1 MNQAPTDESSPYKIN
16 SRLKCFLL
24 FSIIMNRPFF
34 MKFIVDCMLGKL
46 AKWLKILGF
55 DTVYFSKIEDSDLLA
70 LAQKEGRVLLSR
82 DNGLIEK
89 SWDIKTL
96 FIESEDWSPQVE
108 QVLNEFV
115 LWQEVRPYSRC
126 IECNVEL
133 KDLPKRRA
141 KNLVAPFVYERASS
155 FAICPRCDR
164 VFWKGTHHQ
173 DMEFKIEEILKKR
186 KKKKIDKIQNGGE
199 KKV

>member
-1 MNQAPTDESSPYKIN
+1 
-16 SRLKCFLL
+16 
-24 FSIIMNRPFF
+24 

-82 DNGLIEK
+82 DNELIEK
-89 SWDIKTL
+89 SRDIKTL
-96 FIESEDWSPQVE
+96 FIESEDWNPQVE
-108 QVLNEFV
+108 QVLDKFD

-126 IECNVEL
+126 IECNGEL
-133 KDLPKRRA
+133 KDLPKKRA
-141 KNLVAPFVYERASS
+141 KNLVTPFVYERATS
-155 FAICPRCDR
+155 FAICPRCGR

-173 DMEFKIEEILKKR
+173 DMEFKIEGILKKR
-186 KKKKIDKIQNGGE
+186 EKKGKKEAKKTQKTGE
-199 KKV
+199 KTK